1 MSVAFVGREGGV
13 KRIEEIYWLRFYGA
27 LAVFTFHLIDR
38 IELYYL
44 EHTALDLLRIP
55 SSLGTP
61 IFIFISIFLFS
72 LRYGQSVP
80 SDFLVTRLKYIMV
93 PYLVYGMLYSTAEY
107 IRVSLGGAQVSYVAY
122 LREYLLFAGW
132 HGYFLIVAMQFYIF
146 FWAYNRFRLWTWLP
160 SERWLIPASLIS
172 MAWWGYFRWYAI
184 EPPGYLH
191 WIAPLG
197 WIYLFFLAVLVARY
211 YPDIRR
217 NRLLATFSQPIW
229 LIAILALLITMTF
242 LHAIEYS
249 SKEAWVIPL
258 FSFALL
264 FAMPKLLGIVAPLLV
279 RKVNEASFV
288 IYLAHPLFF
297 STVDLVGWNVDLP
310 LWLYVIALI
319 VVGMGGSILLSHIV
333 NRADWSAMLLG
344 RRLRVA

>member
-1 MSVAFVGREGGV
+1 M

-72 LRYGQSVP
+72 LRYGQNVP

-146 FWAYNRFRLWTWLP
+146 FWIYNRFRLWTWLP

-172 MAWWGYFRWYAI
+172 MAWWGYFRWYDI

-191 WIAPLG
+191 WIAPIG
-197 WIYLFFLAVLVARY
+197 WIYLFFLAVLMVRY
-211 YPDIRR
+211 YPEIRR
-217 NRLLATFSQPIW
+217 NPLLARFSQPIW
-229 LIAILALLITMTF
+229 LVAIVVGLLYATF
-242 LHAIEYS
+242 LHEIEYS

-264 FAMPKLLGIVAPLLV
+264 FAMPRLLGLVAPPLV

-297 STVDLVGWNVDLP
+297 SAVDLAGWNVDMP
-310 LWLYVIALI
+310 LWLYVIALV
-319 VVGMGGSILLSHIV
+319 VVGMGGSIMLSHVV

-344 RRLRVA
+344 KRLRVA